1 MSWGK
6 RVPQRLR
13 GLLAAAICVCP
24 AKRKPNSET
33 DQQSNVFSSFFLLL
47 VSRRKETQAS
57 EGTFRPG
64 TKESRLYKKQQKTK
78 KTTQKNGRG
87 KGRFLMERRRNG
99 TVNNKFLKKKEK
111 VHRWSQT
118 DKKKRCV
125 TRVREVVWF
134 LERVCDRLESF
145 DWMLGARTRSD
156 VSATVHRN
164 EPGSDKASAREGPF
178 RHFLE
183 TILEQR
189 CAGCNYAYVCRPAG
203 IAFFLFLFYPRCG
216 EEGGER
222 GLLLCVLFRLSGLAL
237 EEDPQTSCRSAST
250 WKRATDSVVRD

>member
-1 MSWGK
+1 
-6 RVPQRLR
+6 
-13 GLLAAAICVCP
+13 
-24 AKRKPNSET
+24 
-33 DQQSNVFSSFFLLL
+33 
-47 VSRRKETQAS
+47 
-57 EGTFRPG
+57 
-64 TKESRLYKKQQKTK
+64 
-78 KTTQKNGRG
+78 
-87 KGRFLMERRRNG
+87 MERRRNG

-111 VHRWSQT
+111 VHRWSQK
-118 DKKKRCV
+118 DKKKMCNEGQGGCV
-125 TRVREVVWF
+125 VF
-134 LERVCDRLESF
+134 ERVCDRLESF

-216 EEGGER
+216 EEGGGAR
-222 GLLLCVLFRLSGLAL
+222 AIAL
-237 EEDPQTSCRSAST
+237 RALPLIWTGVGGGSANELPLGVDVEAGH
-250 WKRATDSVVRD
+250 R

>member
-1 MSWGK
+1 M
-6 RVPQRLR
+6 PQRLR

-64 TKESRLYKKQQKTK
+64 TKESRLYKKQQKAK
-78 KTTQKNGRG
+78 K
-87 KGRFLMERRRNG
+87 
-99 TVNNKFLKKKEK
+99 NNDAK
-111 VHRWSQT
+111 
-118 DKKKRCV
+118 KKKRTRDGEVSDGKEKEWNREQQILKKRKGASLVKEGQKKKMCNEGQGGCV
-125 TRVREVVWF
+125 VF
-134 LERVCDRLESF
+134 ERVCDRLESF

-216 EEGGER
+216 EGGGR
-222 GLLLCVLFRLSGLAL
+222 GLLLCVLLRLSGLAL